1 MEEVATG
8 GSVISK
14 AMAPDWGRRRL
25 QYERDVLTAGRYEL
39 GESDGSVFVDSKHK
53 ILASGNWPVSSGR
66 RRPLD
71 SYVEEEFIGTRY
83 DVIPVVPWDR
93 VFAYPSSWISRVDR
107 VVRAIVNPNS
117 LHSVVVFFSNFVYAL
132 ALYILLQ
139 MLDEQLSLRDN
150 LSSDSSIIVLIST
163 FLAPVVIRAIF
174 NITSS
179 ALDGAHILC
188 ADLITVKTIA
198 HEAVI
203 QKRIHRGTP
212 GSRHAFE
219 CIRDNLLA
227 IVNLL
232 PLVHADI
239 ETRATVKAV
248 ECGHRK
254 EVIHMLN
261 GHKTPI
267 AALESAIVAYIKA
280 TDELGVA
287 CGDEARASTGI
298 GSHKTRVDR
307 SWAHKMLSSRQKAA
321 TAVDAYRAVFVDSPV
336 RFDIYLF
343 LDIFF
348 LVFMPIPMWQTTGA
362 GMVVG
367 FPVIRFLFSLIFGHS
382 VAQASLLDYGSGI
395 PTRNLFTVT
404 EVDARNAILEMDTVD

>member
-25 QYERDVLTAGRYEL
+25 QYERDVLTSGRYEL
-39 GESDGSVFVDSKHK
+39 NESDGSVFIESRHK
-53 ILASGNWPVSSGR
+53 ILASGAWPVSSGR

-71 SYVEEEFIGTRY
+71 SYIAEEFIGTRY
-83 DVIPVVPWDR
+83 DVMPVVPWDR
-93 VFAYPSSWISRVDR
+93 VFAYPSSWVGRVDR
-107 VVRAIVNPNS
+107 VVRAVVNPNS
-117 LHSVVVFFSNFVYAL
+117 LHSVVVFFSNLVYAL
-132 ALYILLQ
+132 AIYMLLEL
-139 MLDEQLSLRDN
+139 LDDRLSLRDN

-198 HEAVI
+198 HEAVT
-203 QKRIHRGTP
+203 QKRLHGDTP
-212 GSRHAFE
+212 GARRVFKR
-219 CIRDNLLA
+219 IRDNLLA
-227 IVNLL
+227 IVDLL

-239 ETRATVKAV
+239 ETRATGKAV
-248 ECGHRK
+248 ARGNGD
-254 EVIHMLN
+254 EVLRMLN
-261 GHKTPI
+261 GHQTPI
-267 AALESAIVAYIKA
+267 AALENAIVAYIQA
-280 TDELGVA
+280 TDELALV
-287 CGDEARASTGI
+287 CSDKSRASTGV

-307 SWAHKMLSSRQKAA
+307 SWAHKMLSTRQKAA

-348 LVFMPIPMWQTTGA
+348 VAFMPIPMWQTTGA

-367 FPVIRFLFSLIFGHS
+367 FPVIRFLFSLVFGHS
-382 VAQASLLDYGSGI
+382 VAQASLLDYDSGI

-404 EVDARNAILEMDTVD
+404 ELEARNAVLKMDFVD